1 MKKLHMM
8 ISTIIMT
15 ILSLLFIIL
24 TYFGITRYL
33 TLQLQSSDTYIENYH
48 KLPKSDAK
56 KVNIVIYSD
65 SKNINRLKPMINSIL
80 DQTIRVD
87 RIFFFI
93 FDITSDKLPE
103 YLKKIVTVL
112 PAAKKYGGEFANS
125 LIPMLLNEKNA
136 DTTIVSLK
144 NNMVYGKDFIE
155 TIINMSEKI
164 PKTAILDNNNNALVV
179 KPNYYDPN
187 IFDRN
192 KDIYLDTWFIENIP
206 SQYLKYSEN
215 YKY

>member
-1 MKKLHMM
+1 M
-8 ISTIIMT
+8 IITTIIMT

-33 TLQLQSSDTYIENYH
+33 TLQLQSSDTYIKNYH
-48 KLPKSDAK
+48 KLPKSNAK

-65 SKNINRLKPMINSIL
+65 YKNINRLKPLINSIL

-87 RIFFFI
+87 RIFLVVTKQ
-93 FDITSDKLPE
+93 ITSDELPE
-103 YLKKIVTVL
+103 YLNKIVTVL
-112 PAAKKYGGEFANS
+112 PAAKKYGGDFANS

-144 NNMVYGKDFIE
+144 NNIVYGKDFIE

-164 PKTAILDNNNNALVV
+164 PKTAILDNKNNALVV
-179 KPNYYDPN
+179 KPNYYDSN

-192 KDIYLDTWFIENIP
+192 KYIYLDTWFIENIP

>member
-1 MKKLHMM
+1 M
-8 ISTIIMT
+8 IITTIIMT

-33 TLQLQSSDTYIENYH
+33 TLQLQSSDTYIKNYH
-48 KLPKSDAK
+48 KLPKSNAK

-65 SKNINRLKPMINSIL
+65 YKNINRLKPMINSIL

-87 RIFFFI
+87 RIFLVVTKE
-93 FDITSDKLPE
+93 ITSDELPE
-103 YLKKIVTVL
+103 YLNKIVTVL
-112 PAAKKYGGEFANS
+112 PAAKKYGEDFANS

-164 PKTAILDNNNNALVV
+164 PKTAILDNKNNALAV
-179 KPNYYDPN
+179 KPNYYDSN

-192 KDIYLDTWFIENIP
+192 KYIYLDTWFIENIP

>member
-1 MKKLHMM
+1 MM

-33 TLQLQSSDTYIENYH
+33 TLQLQSPDTYIENYH

-80 DQTIRVD
+80 DQTIKVD
-87 RIFFFI
+87 RIFLVTT
-93 FDITSDKLPE
+93 DITFDKLPE

-112 PAAKKYGGEFANS
+112 PSAKKYGGEFANS

-136 DTTIVSLK
+136 DTTIVTLK

-164 PKTAILDNNNNALVV
+164 PKTAILDNKNNALVV
-179 KPNYYDPN
+179 KPDYYDPN
-187 IFDRN
+187 IFNRN

-206 SQYLKYSEN
+206 SQYLKYLEN

>member
-1 MKKLHMM
+1 MM

-87 RIFFFI
+87 RIFLVKT
-93 FDITSDKLPE
+93 DITSDKLPE

>member
-1 MKKLHMM
+1 MM

-24 TYFGITRYL
+24 TYFGITRYI
-33 TLQLQSSDTYIENYH
+33 TLQLQSPDTYIENYH

-56 KVNIVIYSD
+56 KVNIIIYSD

-87 RIFFFI
+87 RIFLVTT
-93 FDITSDKLPE
+93 DITSDKLPE
-103 YLKKIVTVL
+103 YLKKIVTIL

-136 DTTIVSLK
+136 DITIVTLK

-155 TIINMSEKI
+155 TIINMSEKM
-164 PKTAILDNNNNALVV
+164 PKTAILDNKNNALVV

-192 KDIYLDTWFIENIP
+192 KDIYLDTWFTENIP
-206 SQYLKYSEN
+206 SHYLKYSEN